1 MQDDSHD
8 HDHDKG
14 LAHDLPRMI
23 GRRRML
29 ALTAGVLAAGGGL
42 WLSRGL
48 AGEQVL
54 SASGADGLVCV
65 KPPSETAGP
74 YPADGTNVR
83 DGQTVNAL
91 AESGVQR
98 VDMRPSFG
106 PYKGGVDGVALD
118 LTLTLVDVNA
128 ACAPL
133 AGRAIYLWHCDTA
146 GRYSLYDVPDQN
158 WLRAVGV
165 TDAAGQ
171 AHFTTIFPGCY
182 DGRYPHMHFE
192 IFASP
197 EAAIS
202 GKASLLTAQLAMP
215 ETACKAVYADARYGG
230 SLDRLARSG
239 LARDMVFADNAPEQ
253 LAAQTLT
260 ITGDPAS
267 GLAGSVMVGL
277 G

>member
-1 MQDDSHD
+1 MQDDS

-65 KPPSETAGP
+65 KPPAETAGP

-98 VDMRPSFG
+98 VDMRPSFD

-133 AGRAIYLWHCDTA
+133 AGLAIYLWHCDTA
-146 GRYSLYDVPDQN
+146 GQYSLYDVPDQN

-171 AHFTTIFPGCY
+171 VRFTTIFPGCY

-197 EAAIS
+197 KAAIS

-215 ETACKAVYADARYGG
+215 EAACKTVYADARYGG

-239 LARDMVFADNAPEQ
+239 LARDMVFSDNAPEQ

-267 GLAGSVMVGL
+267 RLAGSVTVGL
-277 G
+277 A